1 MLTYL
6 RRIIR
11 FGWYHFWREGSLN
24 VATVFV
30 LTVTISLM
38 GFLLVTQGGVKY
50 LIVQIQDKIDISVYL
65 KSDLTQ
71 EDVLTAQEKLSD
83 MPEVQTVTMVSADD
97 ALIEFKEKHKNDLIL
112 LESLEVVGINP
123 FYGSLN
129 IRATTPDQ
137 YAAILTVLNS
147 SAMENVI
154 HKVDYVEKKTVIE
167 KLSTFISN
175 INATGLFL
183 AITLGII
190 AVLITFNTIRVAI
203 YDSSKEISIMKLVG
217 ASNSFVRGPFIVQGI
232 IAGTIA
238 ALMSF
243 MILFLTAYFSADKIE
258 SLTNGFNLFAWF
270 GARAFGIFFLQLACG
285 IVLGV
290 VSSLVAIRR
299 YLIA

>member
-1 MLTYL
+1 MFTYL

-11 FGWYHFWREGSLN
+11 FGWYNFWREGSLN

-38 GFLLVTQGGVKY
+38 AFLLVAQGGVKH

-71 EDVLTAQEKLSD
+71 EEVLAAQEKLSD
-83 MPEVQTVTMVSADD
+83 MPEVQTVIMVSKED
-97 ALIEFKEKHKNDLIL
+97 ALIEFKEKHKNDPIL
-112 LESLEVVGINP
+112 LESLEVVGVNP

-129 IRATTPDQ
+129 IRATNPDQ

-147 SAMENVI
+147 TVMENVI

-167 KLSTFISN
+167 KLSKFISN
-175 INATGLFL
+175 VNAVGLFL
-183 AITLGII
+183 AIALGVV
-190 AVLITFNTIRVAI
+190 AVLVTFNTIRVAI
-203 YDSSKEISIMKLVG
+203 YDSSKEISVMRLVG
-217 ASNSFVRGPFIVQGI
+217 ASNSFIRGPFIVQGI

-238 ALMSF
+238 AFISF
-243 MILFLTAYFSADKIE
+243 LILFLTAYFSGDKIE
-258 SLTNGFNLFAWF
+258 SLTNGFNLFTWF
-270 GARAFGIFFLQLACG
+270 GTHAVGLFFLQLATG
-285 IVLGV
+285 IILGV